1 MSDVATVTAAA
12 VPSSRS
18 DTDKA
23 HQVGGLLRGRTKS
36 SSSHEQDE
44 LTQALEKSLEKK
56 VLRKIDLL
64 LMPTLSMKIGLQYY
78 DKAVLNSASLFG
90 TIKDLHLSTRHN
102 GVTSTLR
109 YSTAN
114 SAFYWGYIVAVVPF
128 ALLLQRFPTAKI
140 LSLCMCVTIV
150 VIVLVHAHEPS
161 ATPATQSFLWG
172 VVCILTVVVK
182 SYEGLVAQ
190 RVVLGALESSVSPG
204 FVLMTGQWYRKSE
217 QATRL
222 GIWYSATGIFNVF
235 SGVINYGLGSAG
247 GGSLAPWKYMYLF
260 AGAWTILWAFVG
272 LYFIPDSPQDSH
284 RWFNEEERRILL
296 APATDVKLYLYLLIS
311 SAIYVCNGG
320 VTAFEARIVNSFGY
334 SPLNTIILLIPGG
347 VFTMVTIYLF
357 TWLAGRWKN
366 SITYLIPISCVP
378 IVMGS
383 LVIWL
388 ASWKHRGVP
397 LFGYYLIPCFG
408 APYVL
413 LLATS
418 TANIDGSTKKAI
430 AAGFIFIGYNVGN
443 IVGPYLVFTPDRVHK
458 YRKTWISLLVYTCVA
473 SVLSLTLR
481 YVMVRENRERDRE
494 AASRGEKEEEK
505 DSWEQGEERDY
516 TDGEE
521 RGFRYTL

>member
-23 HQVGGLLRGRTKS
+23 HQVGGLLRGRTES

-140 LSLCMCVTIV
+140 LSLCI
-150 VIVLVHAHEPS
+150 
-161 ATPATQSFLWG
+161 FLWG

-204 FVLMTGQWYRKSE
+204 FVLITGQWYRKSE

-260 AGAWTILWAFVG
+260 AGAWTILWAFKSVG
-272 LYFIPDSPQDSH
+272 SCSLVLARIERGFKWSH
-284 RWFNEEERRILL
+284 ARE
-296 APATDVKLYLYLLIS
+296 AATDVKLYLYLLIS

-443 IVGPYLVFTPDRVHK
+443 IVGPYLVFTPDRIHK
-458 YRKTWISLLVYTCVA
+458 YRKTWISLLVYMCVA

-521 RGFRYTL
+521 RGFRYPL